1 MCLPNTYSI
10 TELSWANEWKTE
22 CSSKPRP
29 SFTLLI
35 LESCVLLEWTI
46 KGQLISKCLFGVF
59 NFSQKTN
66 KNKST
71 WGITVFKSNFFVR
84 FLGELRLAK
93 SPFEIISPLANQFY
107 SNIFACT
114 YPALC
119 LQTRCF
125 EKIETPKFSNCPP
138 LIRCPWIEWSIA
150 RKQLSLPREVT
161 ALT

>member
-1 MCLPNTYSI
+1 MEKNGFWDLTAL
-10 TELSWANEWKTE
+10 TETDFDSNEVVCHKE
-22 CSSKPRP
+22 GA
-29 SFTLLI
+29 
-35 LESCVLLEWTI
+35 I
-46 KGQLISKCLFGVF
+46 KEFFGAF

-71 WGITVFKSNFFVR
+71 WGITVLKSNFFVR

-119 LQTRCF
+119 LQTNP
-125 EKIETPKFSNCPP
+125 KIP
-138 LIRCPWIEWSIA
+138 
-150 RKQLSLPREVT
+150 
-161 ALT
+161 